1 MAKGPSVLVV
11 DDGELENVRETLDA
25 LDVDYAHLRGGA
37 VPRRL
42 EPPTLLFVATPRRAA
57 LAERWPARVQGGP
70 LKIGVAAED
79 SNALRDALRQQG
91 FDFLVRTP
99 VHSEALRLL
108 LLRAVYTG
116 EERRRE
122 PRYAIGCEVQC
133 RTGLRRRTATL
144 IELSSGGARL
154 LAPLPLGLGSRV
166 SLELPP
172 ALVGG
177 GAWLRARVV
186 RVREGGRPRTD
197 EHTIALA
204 FEPLRAAQ
212 ERTLGTALARCAEGA
227 LHAAGAPA
235 TEPATA
241 GAALPAAGAGAPV
254 DRRKDR
260 RAAFAREVRS
270 RSDEAR
276 RVWIGRDISAGGMR
290 VEPDPDL
297 AAGQAFELAV
307 YGAAGEPAIAAR
319 AVVLRNDGPA
329 GVALRFEGLTP
340 AARRRLEALVAHL
353 PAVEPLQGGECAA
366 LGSVVTRVIE
376 AEEHGEREG

>member
-42 EPPTLLFVATPRRAA
+42 DPPALLFVATPRRAA
-57 LAERWPARVQGGP
+57 LAERWPARAQGGP
-70 LKIGVAAED
+70 RKIVVAAED
-79 SNALRDALRQQG
+79 SPALRDALRSQG

-99 VHSEALRLL
+99 VHREALRLL

-154 LAPLPLGLGSRV
+154 LAPRPLALGSRV

-172 ALVGG
+172 ALAGG

-186 RVREGGRPRTD
+186 RVREGERPRAD
-197 EHTIALA
+197 EHSIALA
-204 FEPLRAAQ
+204 FDPLRAAQ
-212 ERTLGTALARCAEGA
+212 ERALRTALARCAEGA
-227 LHAAGAPA
+227 LRDAGAPA
-235 TEPATA
+235 NAPATA
-241 GAALPAAGAGAPV
+241 STALPAAGAGAPD

-276 RVWIGRDISAGGMR
+276 GVWIGRDLSAGGMR
-290 VEPDPDL
+290 IEPDPDL
-297 AAGQAFELAV
+297 AADQVFELAI
-307 YGAAGEPAIAAR
+307 YGAAGEPPIAAR
-319 AVVLRNDGPA
+319 AIVLRNDGPA

-340 AARRRLEALVAHL
+340 AARRRLETLVAHL
-353 PAVEPLQGGECAA
+353 PSVEPLQAGECAA
-366 LGSVVTRVIE
+366 LGSVVTRVLE
-376 AEEHGEREG
+376 ADERSERED

>member
-1 MAKGPSVLVV
+1 V

-42 EPPTLLFVATPRRAA
+42 EPPTLLFVATPRHAA
-57 LAERWPARVQGGP
+57 LAERWPARAQGGP

-154 LAPLPLGLGSRV
+154 LAASPLGLGSRV

-186 RVREGGRPRTD
+186 RVREGGRPRTE
-197 EHTIALA
+197 EHTIALT
-204 FEPLRAAQ
+204 FETLRAAQ
-212 ERTLGTALARCAEGA
+212 ERALGTALARCAEGA
-227 LHAAGAPA
+227 LHAAGTTA
-235 TEPATA
+235 TEPAA
-241 GAALPAAGAGAPV
+241 GATLPAAGAGAPV

-260 RAAFAREVRS
+260 RAAFAREVS
-270 RSDEAR
+270 SHSDEAR
-276 RVWIGRDISAGGMR
+276 RVWIGRDLSAGGMR

-307 YGAAGEPAIAAR
+307 YGLPGEPPIAAR

-329 GVALRFEGLTP
+329 GVALRFEGLAP

-353 PAVEPLQGGECAA
+353 PAVEPLQAGECAA
-366 LGSVVTRVIE
+366 LGSVVTRVLE
-376 AEEHGEREG
+376 AEERGEREV